1 MDAFTV
7 LTLYPLWSVSV
18 MVGVTTLRL
27 GRQASTGLVSLTFA
41 LALWVTG
48 LVLAQHPA
56 TRPIADRLLP
66 AGILMAA
73 GIVHA
78 GLDLHARERHAEGEG
93 TPSTRRA
100 RVLVAAYGACLVVAL
115 LGAIAPNVFYAPGLT
130 APGPLFFPFAGLA
143 GLGRCGV
150 LVWLA
155 RAARSS
161 CGLTRQRAA
170 ALALGS
176 VLASIGGGGAVVMQ
190 VVGWADLRL
199 AAPALLGALLLI
211 SYALLLGEGGRP
223 ALLVRQGLLHG
234 VMTALLSAVGLTVF
248 FSLVP
253 ALTPGAG
260 QSIGWLVMVT
270 FLAALPLH
278 PVRALIADALGRRV
292 FSEPFGVRDLSDRVE
307 STEVRADQAERLAE
321 IGAMASAVAHEI
333 RNPLGII
340 AAQAKLLERADAP
353 AASVA
358 SLREQVRRSRR
369 FLDDLLTYSKPR
381 PLEVT
386 EFDVEPAVQR
396 SIERTLQSVGEAKPH
411 IDVEVHAED
420 ALKLEADRNAF
431 EDVLSILVHNAVAAN
446 ASREDP
452 HIEVRARRVGEHVEV
467 SVEDDGPGVAEP
479 IAERLFTPFVSGRG
493 RDSAFPGTG
502 LGLAIASKWVQR
514 HGGSLEH
521 ERPTAGG
528 AKFLSRWPRGAGMV

>member
-1 MDAFTV
+1 MGAFTV

-27 GRQASTGLVSLTFA
+27 GRRASTGLVSLTFA

-48 LVLAQHPA
+48 LVLAQHGA
-56 TRPIADRLLP
+56 ARPIADRLLP

-78 GLDLHARERHAEGEG
+78 GLELHDQAEGERG
-93 TPSTRRA
+93 PPERRTRILIA
-100 RVLVAAYGACLVVAL
+100 VYGACILVAL
-115 LGAIAPNVFYAPGLT
+115 LGAIAPNMFYAPGLT
-130 APGPLFFPFAGLA
+130 APGPLFYPFAALAGLA
-143 GLGRCGV
+143 TCSV

-161 CGLTRQRAA
+161 HGLARKRAT

-190 VVGWADLRL
+190 VALGVDLRL
-199 AAPALLGALLLI
+199 AAPTLLGALLLI
-211 SYALLLGEGGRP
+211 SYALLRGEVGRP
-223 ALLVRQGLLHG
+223 ALLVRQGLVHG

-260 QSIGWLVMVT
+260 QSIGWLVLVT
-270 FLAALPLH
+270 FLAALPLD
-278 PVRALIADALGRRV
+278 PIRALIVDALGRRL

-369 FLDDLLTYSKPR
+369 FLDDLLAYSKPR

-386 EFDVEPAVQR
+386 DFDVETALRRAV
-396 SIERTLQSVGEAKPH
+396 ERTLQSVGDCGSN
-411 IDVEVHAED
+411 IDVAVSSED
-420 ALKLEADRNAF
+420 SLKLEADRNAF
-431 EDVLSILVHNAVAAN
+431 EDVLAILVHNAVAAN
-446 ASREDP
+446 ASREDARIQV
-452 HIEVRARRVGEHVEV
+452 HARRVGEHVEV

-479 IAERLFTPFVSGRG
+479 IADRLFTPFVSGRG

-502 LGLAIASKWVQR
+502 LGLAIASKWVER
-514 HGGSLEH
+514 HGGSLTH
-521 ERPTAGG
+521 ERPSAGG
-528 AKFLSRWPRGAGMV
+528 ARFLSRWPRGRGMV